1 MIKVINKDIGQNFYR
16 QKCDNC
22 AAELEFS
29 FDDTYEGWLGARYI
43 KCPVCGE
50 EVMAEE
56 IEAKAL
62 YSSNIEFPKHF
73 RKINKVVD
81 IDDKEIQKW
90 VKQCLK
96 TAEESNEPYGYFVS
110 TGSGNTQVILM
121 AYADEYDIVVAKDY
135 YEATV
140 FRY

>member
-1 MIKVINKDIGQNFYR
+1 MIKVINKDVGQNFYR

-22 AAELEFS
+22 TAELEFS
-29 FDDTYEGWLGARYI
+29 FDDTYEGWLGARYV

-50 EVMAEE
+50 EVIVEK
-56 IEAKAL
+56 IDAKVL
-62 YSSNIEFPKHF
+62 DSRNIEFPKHF
-73 RKINKVVD
+73 HKVDKAVD
-81 IDDKEIQKW
+81 IDDKTIQEW
-90 VKQCLK
+90 VKECLK

-121 AYADEYDIVVAKDY
+121 AYADEYDIVVTKDY
-135 YEATV
+135 YETTV